1 MIKIYVHYHDKYN
14 QIYVIMVIMHDM
26 ILHSDIVMNDD
37 LNYIL
42 EGLTEKFSN
51 SNREVKLFKH
61 LG

>member
-14 QIYVIMVIMHDM
+14 QYVVMVIDHDM
-26 ILHSDIVMNDD
+26 ILHSDIIMNDD

-42 EGLTEKFSN
+42 DGLTEEFSN
-51 SNREVKLFKH
+51 SNREVKLFKQ